1 MCNDA
6 QNFQEIT
13 FVIAT
18 LFRVRPILTDDEIEG
33 KKMKRKKEMKK
44 KKGEGEL
51 GKALVGRQDAT

>member
-1 MCNDA
+1 MCNDV

-18 LFRVRPILTDDEIEG
+18 LFRVRSILTDDEIEG

-44 KKGEGEL
+44 KMGEGEL